1 MWFFFLPEQVCVRER
16 RWRKGYQRA
25 QQREHLQKQSSHGEA
40 PRENLTK
47 ESDLQFRGRLG
58 GSPWAVLAS
67 GRRRRDEGKRDGER
81 GKGKRRGRGRSR
93 AIQWRFDL
101 TTRSPLKTFCQ
112 EKLAINTYNLLS
124 EAPES
129 PGPGVNSPIAMSLNQ
144 L

>member
-1 MWFFFLPEQVCVRER
+1 M
-16 RWRKGYQRA
+16 KG
-25 QQREHLQKQSSHGEA
+25 
-40 PRENLTK
+40 K
-47 ESDLQFRGRLG
+47 EM
-58 GSPWAVLAS
+58 
-67 GRRRRDEGKRDGER
+67 ER
-81 GKGKRRGRGRSR
+81 GKGRGRGRGRSR

-101 TTRSPLKTFCQ
+101 TTPSSLKTFCQ

>member
-1 MWFFFLPEQVCVRER
+1 MEV
-16 RWRKGYQRA
+16 
-25 QQREHLQKQSSHGEA
+25 GEGQEA
-40 PRENLTK
+40 
-47 ESDLQFRGRLG
+47 G
-58 GSPWAVLAS
+58 
-67 GRRRRDEGKRDGER
+67 EGW
-81 GKGKRRGRGRSR
+81 SR

-101 TTRSPLKTFCQ
+101 TTPSPLKTFCQ

>member
-1 MWFFFLPEQVCVRER
+1 M
-16 RWRKGYQRA
+16 
-25 QQREHLQKQSSHGEA
+25 
-40 PRENLTK
+40 
-47 ESDLQFRGRLG
+47 
-58 GSPWAVLAS
+58 GSP
-67 GRRRRDEGKRDGER
+67 GRRRRAEDEGERAGE
-81 GKGKRRGRGRSR
+81 GEGQGEGRERSR

-101 TTRSPLKTFCQ
+101 TTPSPLKTFCQ